1 MGAFEFT
8 ALDAGGRERKG
19 VLEGD
24 APRQIRQ
31 QLRER
36 GWAPISVLEVAQQEA
51 QQGKRSFIYQR
62 GISAGDL
69 ALITRQFA
77 TLIRSGLPVEEALQA
92 VSQQTEKPRIKSM
105 LVGVRAR
112 VMEGQSFAAALDD
125 FPRVFSDLYRATV
138 AAGEQSGHLE
148 VVLDR
153 LADYTDGRQAL
164 RQKVFLAL
172 IYPVLVIIVAL
183 GVVIL
188 LLAYVVPQVVQVF
201 ENIGQELPMLTQGL
215 IAVSDFVRSNG
226 IILLSILIVLVIGFR
241 LILRRPGP
249 RRNYHRLLLSLPL
262 LARLVRGLNAA
273 RFARTLSIL
282 TESGVPVL
290 EALRIS
296 AQVVSNL
303 PMRASVEE
311 TARLVREGSSLSKAL
326 DRSGYFPPM
335 TIHLIASGETSGK
348 LEVMLDRA
356 ASSQERE
363 LESVMQTMVGLFGPF
378 MILIMGGIVLVIVL
392 AILLPI
398 FNLNQL
404 VI

>member
-31 QLRER
+31 QLRDR
-36 GWAPISVLEVAQQEA
+36 GWAPISVQEVAQQEA
-51 QQGKRSFIYQR
+51 QRGKRSFVFQR
-62 GISAGDL
+62 GISAADL

-105 LVGVRAR
+105 LVAVRSR
-112 VMEGQSFAAALDD
+112 VMEGQSLAAALDD

-172 IYPVLVIIVAL
+172 IYPVLVIVVAL
-183 GVVIL
+183 CVVIL

-201 ENIGQELPMLTQGL
+201 ENIGQELPLLTRGL
-215 IAVSDFVRSNG
+215 IAASDFVRSNG
-226 IILLSILIVLVIGFR
+226 VTLLVIIIALIVGFR
-241 LILRRPGP
+241 LLLRKPGP
-249 RRNYHRLLLSLPL
+249 RRNYHRLQLVLPL
-262 LARLVRGLNAA
+262 LSRLVRGLNAA

-296 AQVVSNL
+296 SQVVSNL
-303 PMRASVEE
+303 PMRASVEDA
-311 TARLVREGSSLSKAL
+311 ARLVREGSSLNKAL
-326 DRSGYFPPM
+326 ERSGYFPPM

-348 LEVMLDRA
+348 LEIMLDRA

>member
-8 ALDAGGRERKG
+8 ALDAGGSEHKG

-31 QLRER
+31 QLRDR
-36 GWAPISVLEVAQQEA
+36 GWAPISVHEVAQQE
-51 QQGKRSFIYQR
+51 QQRGRRSFSFRR
-62 GISAGDL
+62 GINAADL

-77 TLIRSGLPVEEALQA
+77 TLVRSGLPVEEALQA
-92 VSQQTEKPRIKSM
+92 VSQQTEKPRIKGM

-112 VMEGQSFAAALDD
+112 VMEGQSLAAALED
-125 FPRVFSDLYRATV
+125 FPRAFNDLYRATV

-172 IYPVLVIIVAL
+172 IYRVLVIVVAL
-183 GVVIL
+183 CVVIL

-201 ENIGQELPMLTQGL
+201 ENVGQDLPMLTRGL
-215 IAVSDFVRSNG
+215 IAVSDFIRGNG
-226 IILLSILIVLVIGFR
+226 MTLLFMIIATVIG
-241 LILRRPGP
+241 LKLLLRRPGP
-249 RRNYHRLLLSLPL
+249 RHGYHRLQLSLPMVS
-262 LARLVRGLNAA
+262 RLVRGLNAA

-290 EALRIS
+290 EALCIS
-296 AQVVSNL
+296 SQVVSSM

-311 TARLVREGSSLSKAL
+311 AARLVREGSSLNKAL
-326 DRSGYFPPM
+326 ERSGYFPPM

-348 LEVMLDRA
+348 LELMLDRA

-363 LESVMQTMVGLFGPF
+363 LESLMQTMVGLFGPF

-404 VI
+404 VV

>member
-1 MGAFEFT
+1 VGAFEFT

-31 QLRER
+31 QLRDR
-36 GWAPISVLEVAQQEA
+36 GWAPISVQEVAQQEA
-51 QQGKRSFIYQR
+51 QRGKRSFVFQR
-62 GISAGDL
+62 GISAADL

-105 LVGVRAR
+105 LVAVRSR
-112 VMEGQSFAAALDD
+112 VMEGQSLAAAFDD
-125 FPRVFSDLYRATV
+125 YPRVFSDLYRATV

-172 IYPVLVIIVAL
+172 IYPVLVIVVAL
-183 GVVIL
+183 CVVIL

-201 ENIGQELPMLTQGL
+201 ENIGQELPLLTRGL
-215 IAVSDFVRSNG
+215 IATSDFVRGNG
-226 IILLSILIVLVIGFR
+226 IALLLIIIALIVGFR
-241 LILRRPGP
+241 LLLRKPGP
-249 RRNYHRLLLSLPL
+249 RRRYHRLQLAMPLLS
-262 LARLVRGLNAA
+262 RLVRGLNAA

-290 EALRIS
+290 ESLRIS
-296 AQVVSNL
+296 SQVVSNL

-311 TARLVREGSSLSKAL
+311 AARLVREGSSLNKAL
-326 DRSGYFPPM
+326 ERSGYFPPM

-348 LEVMLDRA
+348 LEIMLDRA

-363 LESVMQTMVGLFGPF
+363 LESVMQTVVGLFGPF

>member
-8 ALDAGGRERKG
+8 ALDAGGREHKG

-36 GWAPISVLEVAQQEA
+36 GWAPILVQEVAQQEA
-51 QQGKRSFIYQR
+51 QRGRRSFSFQR
-62 GISAGDL
+62 GISAADL

-105 LVGVRAR
+105 LVGVRSR
-112 VMEGQSFAAALDD
+112 VMEGQPLATALDD

-138 AAGEQSGHLE
+138 GAGEQSGHLE

-164 RQKVFLAL
+164 RQKVMLAL
-172 IYPVLVIIVAL
+172 IYPVLVIIVAIS
-183 GVVIL
+183 VVIL

-201 ENIGQELPMLTQGL
+201 ENIGQELPMLTQGM
-215 IAVSDFVRSNG
+215 IAVSDFIRSNG
-226 IILLSILIVLVIGFR
+226 TTLLFIIIALVIGFR
-241 LILRRPGP
+241 LLLRRPGP
-249 RRNYHRLLLSLPL
+249 RRNYHRLQLSLPL
-262 LARLVRGLNAA
+262 MARLIRGLNAA

-296 AQVVSNL
+296 AQVVSNI
-303 PMRASVEE
+303 PMRTSVEE
-311 TARLVREGSSLSKAL
+311 TARLVREGSSLNKAL
-326 DRSGYFPPM
+326 ERSGYFPPM

>member
-1 MGAFEFT
+1 VGAFEFT

-31 QLRER
+31 QLRDR
-36 GWAPISVLEVAQQEA
+36 GWAPISVQEVAQQEA
-51 QQGKRSFIYQR
+51 QRDKRSFVFQR
-62 GISAGDL
+62 GISAADL

-105 LVGVRAR
+105 LVAVRAR
-112 VMEGQSFAAALDD
+112 VMEGQSLAAALDD
-125 FPRVFSDLYRATV
+125 YPRVFSDLYRATV

-172 IYPVLVIIVAL
+172 IYPVLVIVVAL
-183 GVVIL
+183 CVVIL

-201 ENIGQELPMLTQGL
+201 ENIGQELPLLTRGL
-215 IAVSDFVRSNG
+215 IAASDFVRNHG
-226 IILLSILIVLVIGFR
+226 VTLLFVTIILVVGVR
-241 LILRRPGP
+241 LLLRKPGP
-249 RRNYHRLLLSLPL
+249 RRSYHRLQLTMPL
-262 LARLVRGLNAA
+262 FSRLVRGLNAA

-296 AQVVSNL
+296 SQVVSNL

-311 TARLVREGSSLSKAL
+311 AARLVREGSSLNKAL
-326 DRSGYFPPM
+326 ERSGYFPPM

-348 LEVMLDRA
+348 LEIMLDRA

-363 LESVMQTMVGLFGPF
+363 LESVMQTVVGLFGPF